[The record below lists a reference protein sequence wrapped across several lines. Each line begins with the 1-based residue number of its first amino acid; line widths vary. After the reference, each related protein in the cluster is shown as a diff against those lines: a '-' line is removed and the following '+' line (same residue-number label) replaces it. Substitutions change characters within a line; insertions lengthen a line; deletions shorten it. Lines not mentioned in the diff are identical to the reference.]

1 MTTYELHQGD
11 CAEVMKSIAD
21 ESIDLTVTSPPYDNM
36 RSYKGYVF
44 RFEAIAQELFR
55 ITKQGG
61 IVVWIVGD
69 QTKNG
74 SESGSSFRQALFL
87 KDVCGFQLYDTMFWE
102 KLSRIP
108 TEGRYYN
115 VIEYMFVFSKGKP
128 NALNFINDHKNVT
141 VGAIKQRDGVINKG
155 ANTKKEEWF
164 TTPAYSRRSNLW
176 AYPTGQHDEFSN
188 GHPAIFPEALARDH
202 IISWSNEGD
211 TVLDPFM
218 GSGTTGK
225 MAIANKRK
233 FIGIEIASE
242 YYELAKRRI
251 EAQIAQ
257 PYTFE
262 LFT

>member
-1 MTTYELHQGD
+1 MTTYELHHGD
-11 CAEVMKSIAD
+11 CLEVLKTFQD
-21 ESIDLTVTSPPYDNM
+21 ESIDLSVTSPPYDDM
-36 RSYKGYVF
+36 RSYKGYTF
-44 RFEAIAQELFR
+44 NFQETAKELFR
-55 ITKQGG
+55 VTKQGG
-61 IVVWIVGD
+61 VVVWVVGD
-69 QTKNG
+69 QTKDG
-74 SESGSSFRQALFL
+74 SESGSSFRQALFF
-87 KDVCGFQLYDTMFWE
+87 KEECGFWLYDTMFWE

-128 NALNFINDHKNVT
+128 ASLNFINDHKNST
-141 VGAIKQRDGVINKG
+141 AGAVKQRDGVINKG
-155 ANTKKEEWF
+155 ANSKKDEWF
-164 TTPAYSRRSNLW
+164 TTPAFSRRSNLW
-176 AYPTGQHDEFSN
+176 GYPTGQHDEFSN

-242 YYELAKRRI
+242 YYDLSTRRI
-251 EAQIAQ
+251 EAEAKK
-257 PYTFE
+257 PRTMEMFA
-262 LFT
+262 